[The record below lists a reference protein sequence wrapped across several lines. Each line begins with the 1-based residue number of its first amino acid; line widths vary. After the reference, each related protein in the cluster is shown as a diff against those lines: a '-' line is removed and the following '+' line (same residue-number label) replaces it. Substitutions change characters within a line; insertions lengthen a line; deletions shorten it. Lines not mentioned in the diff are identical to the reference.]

1 MIVGYFNVIGIPV
14 FPVKADSPLIVDP
27 HAVLPL
33 AIALE
38 DLKPIARRDSE
49 VLKVP
54 GLVKVQELPPCN
66 PLD

>member
-27 HAVLPL
+27 NTVLPL

-38 DLKPIARRDSE
+38 GLKSIARRDSE
-49 VLKVP
+49 VLKVS